1 MKTKTIVDAT
11 DATLETEEQA
21 KIREL
26 EERLAALEG
35 KVDGNREGLDNDFH
49 DLAVNDIND
58 RNRVDALEERL
69 AAAERALQTLS
80 NTLHVIDA
88 TSLLSLYSLI
98 KTDNLRQ
105 PNFTNNQDIIDSG
118 CSDAI
123 NRMMKTV
130 VKVNA
135 AEAERKSKQTKA
147 IKDMMEKQN
156 VSADTSE

>member
-1 MKTKTIVDAT
+1 MEKDYDKMTDKEKINFLMDLANSVTKDK
-11 DATLETEEQA
+11 L
-21 KIREL
+21 EL
-26 EERLAALEG
+26 ENRLAALE
-35 KVDGNREGLDNDFH
+35 K
-49 DLAVNDIND
+49 AVA
-58 RNRVDALEERL
+58 V
-69 AAAERALQTLS
+69 LS

-130 VKVNA
+130 MTVNA
-135 AEAERKSKQTKA
+135 NELNNK
-147 IKDMMEKQN
+147 KDQHGKE
-156 VSADTSE
+156 D

>member
-1 MKTKTIVDAT
+1 MSDFHKPLTP
-11 DATLETEEQA
+11 EEIEDILMNDNNNIA
-21 KIREL
+21 NLLKRLVEL
-26 EERLAALEG
+26 E
-35 KVDGNREGLDNDFH
+35 K
-49 DLAVNDIND
+49 AVAVI
-58 RNRVDALEERL
+58 
-69 AAAERALQTLS
+69 S

-130 VKVNA
+130 MTVNA
-135 AEAERKSKQTKA
+135 NELNNK
-147 IKDMMEKQN
+147 KDQHGKEDITQGR
-156 VSADTSE
+156 

>member
-1 MKTKTIVDAT
+1 METVKAENNAK
-11 DATLETEEQA
+11 LEGPVE
-21 KIREL
+21 KL
-26 EERLAALEG
+26 EERVAALE
-35 KVDGNREGLDNDFH
+35 K
-49 DLAVNDIND
+49 AVAI
-58 RNRVDALEERL
+58 
-69 AAAERALQTLS
+69 LS

-130 VKVNA
+130 TTVNA
-135 AEAERKSKQTKA
+135 NELKNKDNHGEEDKSQGR
-147 IKDMMEKQN
+147 
-156 VSADTSE
+156 

>member
-1 MKTKTIVDAT
+1 MSDLHTTNTI
-11 DATLETEEQA
+11 
-21 KIREL
+21 KEL
-26 EERLAALEG
+26 EERLAALE
-35 KVDGNREGLDNDFH
+35 K
-49 DLAVNDIND
+49 AVA
-58 RNRVDALEERL
+58 V
-69 AAAERALQTLS
+69 LS

-130 VKVNA
+130 TTVNA
-135 AEAERKSKQTKA
+135 NELKNKKSKDNNNHHGKEDIAQGR
-147 IKDMMEKQN
+147 
-156 VSADTSE
+156 

>member
-1 MKTKTIVDAT
+1 MANESNVS
-11 DATLETEEQA
+11 
-21 KIREL
+21 L
-26 EERLAALEG
+26 EERVAALE
-35 KVDGNREGLDNDFH
+35 K
-49 DLAVNDIND
+49 AMAI
-58 RNRVDALEERL
+58 
-69 AAAERALQTLS
+69 LS

-130 VKVNA
+130 QLVQL
-135 AEAERKSKQTKA
+135 AESKKGKNGKEDKS
-147 IKDMMEKQN
+147 EGR
-156 VSADTSE
+156 

>member
-1 MKTKTIVDAT
+1 METVKLSDDAI
-11 DATLETEEQA
+11 DDPVKLLEG
-21 KIREL
+21 RV
-26 EERLAALEG
+26 AALE
-35 KVDGNREGLDNDFH
+35 K
-49 DLAVNDIND
+49 AVA
-58 RNRVDALEERL
+58 V
-69 AAAERALQTLS
+69 LS

-130 VKVNA
+130 MTVNA
-135 AEAERKSKQTKA
+135 NELNNK
-147 IKDMMEKQN
+147 KDQHGKE
-156 VSADTSE
+156 D

>member
-1 MKTKTIVDAT
+1 MIWSAAATAPGLVNMLNKDTMEVKMTTK
-11 DATLETEEQA
+11 
-21 KIREL
+21 EL
-26 EERLAALEG
+26 TT
-35 KVDGNREGLDNDFH
+35 KVKE
-49 DLAVNDIND
+49 
-58 RNRVDALEERL
+58 LEERL
-69 AAAERALQTLS
+69 AAAERALQILS

-130 VKVNA
+130 MTVNA
-135 AEAERKSKQTKA
+135 NELKNKKSKDNNGKE
-147 IKDMMEKQN
+147 D
-156 VSADTSE
+156 

>member
-1 MKTKTIVDAT
+1 MANEANVS
-11 DATLETEEQA
+11 
-21 KIREL
+21 L
-26 EERLAALEG
+26 EERLAALE
-35 KVDGNREGLDNDFH
+35 K
-49 DLAVNDIND
+49 AVAI
-58 RNRVDALEERL
+58 
-69 AAAERALQTLS
+69 LS

-130 VKVNA
+130 MQVNA
-135 AEAERKSKQTKA
+135 AESKLSK
-147 IKDMMEKQN
+147 EKHN
-156 VSADTSE
+156 NNGKED

>member
-1 MKTKTIVDAT
+1 MS
-11 DATLETEEQA
+11 
-21 KIREL
+21 
-26 EERLAALEG
+26 
-35 KVDGNREGLDNDFH
+35 DFH
-49 DLAVNDIND
+49 KPLTPEEIEDILMNDNNNI
-58 RNRVDALEERL
+58 AHILERL
-69 AAAERALQTLS
+69 AAAERALQIIS

-130 VKVNA
+130 MAVNA
-135 AEAERKSKQTKA
+135 NELNNK
-147 IKDMMEKQN
+147 KDQHGKE
-156 VSADTSE
+156 D

>member
-1 MKTKTIVDAT
+1 MSDLHTTK
-11 DATLETEEQA
+11 
-21 KIREL
+21 EL
-26 EERLAALEG
+26 EDRLAALE
-35 KVDGNREGLDNDFH
+35 K
-49 DLAVNDIND
+49 AVAI
-58 RNRVDALEERL
+58 
-69 AAAERALQTLS
+69 LS

-130 VKVNA
+130 TTVNA
-135 AEAERKSKQTKA
+135 NEKKNK
-147 IKDMMEKQN
+147 KDTNGEEDKP
-156 VSADTSE
+156 EGR